1 MSKLYEDKHAQ
12 KHQLPHSDTKS
23 NLPVNAWS
31 KKNMNHKNGHFV
43 QYTLYIGR
51 NGHCYGSCFF
61 CSKHDHFTQYK
72 SKTWLKHEHDHIH
85 DYL

>member
-12 KHQLPHSDTKS
+12 KHQLSHSDTKS

-31 KKNMNHKNGHFV
+31 KKNMNHKN
-43 QYTLYIGR
+43 
-51 NGHCYGSCFF
+51 
-61 CSKHDHFTQYK
+61 DHFTQYK